1 MRKIGRKSLF
11 VLLALLLV
19 IGCFSG
25 MCPVSAAGS
34 ADLKIYQDTIYY
46 TVSAMQE
53 VTIKSARSAVTEA
66 VIPAEL
72 DGCPVTEIGEY
83 AFKDCT
89 RLKRVVLPDTIRRIG
104 EFAFKDCSRLTELS
118 IPDTVSEIGWGIVQG
133 TSWLENQTSDF
144 VSAGQGI
151 LLAYT
156 GTEKDVTVP
165 DTVRAVGGYAFDGC
179 TTVETVQLP
188 SSLRSIDAFAFSNCI
203 NLRQM
208 QIADGL
214 ESIGEYAFHWC
225 VSLEQIELPDS
236 VKNVGGHGFSY
247 CRSLRKVRLSQA
259 MTQISNTLFQGCS
272 SLTEIELP
280 ENIKT
285 IYNYAFDGCAALQ
298 KIVLP
303 AAVEEMGA
311 SAFSGCGSLEQLVI
325 LNPAC
330 RIYDTEQTV
339 SSSTCINGFANSTA
353 EIYARKYSRQFRP
366 IDRQRGDMD
375 GDGSLDT
382 SDLFLL
388 LYLCACRG
396 AGVQTNPTSVE
407 LYCADYNADGKI
419 DNLDVYDLMM
429 HLAKVGAGLAEK

>member
-1 MRKIGRKSLF
+1 MRKIGRKSLP

-46 TVSAMQE
+46 TISAMHE

-188 SSLRSIDAFAFSNCI
+188 SSLRSIDAFAFSNCG
-203 NLRQM
+203 NLRQV

-225 VSLEQIELPDS
+225 VSL
-236 VKNVGGHGFSY
+236 
-247 CRSLRKVRLSQA
+247 
-259 MTQISNTLFQGCS
+259 
-272 SLTEIELP
+272 
-280 ENIKT
+280 
-285 IYNYAFDGCAALQ
+285 
-298 KIVLP
+298 
-303 AAVEEMGA
+303 
-311 SAFSGCGSLEQLVI
+311 
-325 LNPAC
+325 
-330 RIYDTEQTV
+330 
-339 SSSTCINGFANSTA
+339 
-353 EIYARKYSRQFRP
+353 
-366 IDRQRGDMD
+366 
-375 GDGSLDT
+375 
-382 SDLFLL
+382 
-388 LYLCACRG
+388 
-396 AGVQTNPTSVE
+396 
-407 LYCADYNADGKI
+407 
-419 DNLDVYDLMM
+419 
-429 HLAKVGAGLAEK
+429 

>member
-1 MRKIGRKSLF
+1 MRKIGRKSLS

-188 SSLRSIDAFAFSNCI
+188 SSLRSIDAFAFSNCG
-203 NLRQM
+203 NLRQV

-247 CRSLRKVRLSQA
+247 CR
-259 MTQISNTLFQGCS
+259 
-272 SLTEIELP
+272 
-280 ENIKT
+280 
-285 IYNYAFDGCAALQ
+285 
-298 KIVLP
+298 
-303 AAVEEMGA
+303 
-311 SAFSGCGSLEQLVI
+311 
-325 LNPAC
+325 
-330 RIYDTEQTV
+330 
-339 SSSTCINGFANSTA
+339 
-353 EIYARKYSRQFRP
+353 
-366 IDRQRGDMD
+366 
-375 GDGSLDT
+375 
-382 SDLFLL
+382 
-388 LYLCACRG
+388 
-396 AGVQTNPTSVE
+396 
-407 LYCADYNADGKI
+407 
-419 DNLDVYDLMM
+419 
-429 HLAKVGAGLAEK
+429 

>member
-1 MRKIGRKSLF
+1 MAVKVAINGFGRIGRLAFRQMFEADGYEVVAINDLTSPAMLAHLLKYDTAQGSFLGKIGENKH
-11 VLLALLLV
+11 
-19 IGCFSG
+19 
-25 MCPVSAAGS
+25 
-34 ADLKIYQDTIYY
+34 
-46 TVSAMQE
+46 TVSADD
-53 VTIKSARSAVTEA
+53 EA
-66 VIPAEL
+66 
-72 DGCPVTEIGEY
+72 
-83 AFKDCT
+83 
-89 RLKRVVLPDTIRRIG
+89 
-104 EFAFKDCSRLTELS
+104 
-118 IPDTVSEIGWGIVQG
+118 G
-133 TSWLENQTSDF
+133 T
-144 VSAGQGI
+144 
-151 LLAYT
+151 
-156 GTEKDVTVP
+156 
-165 DTVRAVGGYAFDGC
+165 
-179 TTVETVQLP
+179 
-188 SSLRSIDAFAFSNCI
+188 I
-203 NLRQM
+203 NLRQV

-247 CRSLRKVRLSQA
+247 CRSLRKVHLSQA

-303 AAVEEMGA
+303 AAVEEIGA

-339 SSSTCINGFANSTA
+339 SSGTCINGFANSTA

-407 LYCADYNADGKI
+407 LYCACLLYTSPSPRD
-419 DNLDVYDLMM
+419 
-429 HLAKVGAGLAEK
+429 

>member
-1 MRKIGRKSLF
+1 M
-11 VLLALLLV
+11 
-19 IGCFSG
+19 
-25 MCPVSAAGS
+25 
-34 ADLKIYQDTIYY
+34 
-46 TVSAMQE
+46 
-53 VTIKSARSAVTEA
+53 
-66 VIPAEL
+66 
-72 DGCPVTEIGEY
+72 
-83 AFKDCT
+83 
-89 RLKRVVLPDTIRRIG
+89 
-104 EFAFKDCSRLTELS
+104 
-118 IPDTVSEIGWGIVQG
+118 
-133 TSWLENQTSDF
+133 
-144 VSAGQGI
+144 
-151 LLAYT
+151 
-156 GTEKDVTVP
+156 
-165 DTVRAVGGYAFDGC
+165 
-179 TTVETVQLP
+179 
-188 SSLRSIDAFAFSNCI
+188 
-203 NLRQM
+203 
-208 QIADGL
+208 
-214 ESIGEYAFHWC
+214 
-225 VSLEQIELPDS
+225 
-236 VKNVGGHGFSY
+236 KNVGGHGFSY

-303 AAVEEMGA
+303 AAVEEIGA
-311 SAFSGCGSLEQLVI
+311 SVFSGCDSLEQLVI

>member
-1 MRKIGRKSLF
+1 MRKIGRKSLS

-203 NLRQM
+203 NLRQV
-208 QIADGL
+208 QITDGL

-225 VSLEQIELPDS
+225 VSLEQIELPVAAESASFAGNDTDQQHS
-236 VKNVGGHGFSY
+236 V
-247 CRSLRKVRLSQA
+247 
-259 MTQISNTLFQGCS
+259 
-272 SLTEIELP
+272 
-280 ENIKT
+280 
-285 IYNYAFDGCAALQ
+285 
-298 KIVLP
+298 
-303 AAVEEMGA
+303 
-311 SAFSGCGSLEQLVI
+311 SGVQQS
-325 LNPAC
+325 
-330 RIYDTEQTV
+330 
-339 SSSTCINGFANSTA
+339 
-353 EIYARKYSRQFRP
+353 
-366 IDRQRGDMD
+366 D
-375 GDGSLDT
+375 GDRASRKHQNDLQLCLRRLCRTAKDRAAGSSGGDR
-382 SDLFLL
+382 SQCLFRLRQSGTAGDPQSGVP
-388 LYLCACRG
+388 YL
-396 AGVQTNPTSVE
+396 
-407 LYCADYNADGKI
+407 
-419 DNLDVYDLMM
+419 
-429 HLAKVGAGLAEK
+429 